1 MASASADSCETG
13 CEVNLKWIVTSGGS
27 VNYTVSVD
35 GTEQSGASAKLT
47 CQPTAGTQSVKVKA
61 TDRTYPQLT
70 ATRTLSL
77 TVTKPAPPTSATA
90 QIHARRLADNRVEFT
105 LRLKDGTEVITA
117 NRYMKLPE
125 VTAGRWYASSA
136 FTTSIEGVEYALGV
150 VSARLDNTVCPA
162 QVEVT
167 FIPMGGERITPTQY
181 KLSVD
186 READLWAST
195 SEFDIPL
202 VETASSAVV
211 RQGDAV
217 DRMTEAPKGQVRGR
231 GAMVGSCSE
240 TILNQR
246 RSATNQLRPV
256 PISRQ
261 V

>member
-47 CQPTAGTQSVKVKA
+47 CQATAGTQSVKVKA

-117 NRYMKLPE
+117 NRYMKLTE
-125 VTAGRWYASSA
+125 IVAGHWYASGA
-136 FTTSIEGVEYALGV
+136 FTTTIEGVEYTLGRSRRGWTTQSV
-150 VSARLDNTVCPA
+150 RLRSGSPSYLPAESGSRRPSTIFRSTARP
-162 QVEVT
+162 
-167 FIPMGGERITPTQY
+167 I
-181 KLSVD
+181 S
-186 READLWAST
+186 
-195 SEFDIPL
+195 
-202 VETASSAVV
+202 
-211 RQGDAV
+211 
-217 DRMTEAPKGQVRGR
+217 GR
-231 GAMVGSCSE
+231 R
-240 TILNQR
+240 R
-246 RSATNQLRPV
+246 RSSPCC
-256 PISRQ
+256 
-261 V
+261 